1 MLGLA
6 LVLLVSAARGAD
18 HASIQA
24 RNVSS
29 EHSIHGN
36 VSTAVSSGAREP
48 LQSAIQEAL
57 PGPEPSS
64 STAWPIQHSTN
75 GVSTL
80 YSSEL
85 YECWTRWSSLT

>member
-6 LVLLVSAARGAD
+6 LVLLVSAARGAN

-24 RNVSS
+24 RNVSL
-29 EHSIHGN
+29 EQSIHGN
-36 VSTAVSSGAREP
+36 ASNATSSGAREP

-64 STAWPIQHSTN
+64 SAVWPIQPSTN
-75 GVSTL
+75 GVSAL